1 MATPGSQPA
10 DEYVCPSGAAYD
22 ARLADELAFR
32 ALADPTRRLLLDRLF
47 ERDGRTL
54 TDLYSEVPGMTRFG
68 VMKHLRI
75 LEAAGLVVTRRV
87 GREKLHYLN
96 AVPVQ
101 LIHDRWVGKYTRPKA
116 AALADLKEELERS
129 DTMAEAPRQVYQVF
143 IKATPEQIWEAIT
156 KPEFTASY
164 FFGSR
169 VETTGE
175 RNSPIRHFAAHS
187 DELWGD
193 DNILDSDPPRRLVH
207 TWRSLYDAEL
217 AAEPPSRIT
226 WEIEAQPGGVTK
238 LTVIH
243 DQLEES
249 PKTAASVSGGWLF
262 VISGLKTLLETGKP
276 LSDRSVGA
284 VSRSGVRAS
293 D

>member
-1 MATPGSQPA
+1 MSTGLPW
-10 DEYVCPSGAAYD
+10 GAAYD
-22 ARLADELAFR
+22 PGSADDMAFR

-47 ERDGRTL
+47 EREGRSL
-54 TDLYSEVPGMTRFG
+54 NELHSEVPGMTRFG

-87 GREKLHYLN
+87 GREKRHYLN
-96 AVPVQ
+96 PVPVQ
-101 LIHDRWVGKYTRPKA
+101 LIHDRWVSKYTKVKA

-129 DTMAEAPRQVYQVF
+129 EAMANAPRQMYQVF
-143 IKATPEQIWEAIT
+143 IKASPQQIWDAIT
-156 KPEFTASY
+156 RPEFTARY

-169 VETTGE
+169 VETSGKVST
-175 RNSPIRHFAAHS
+175 PIRHFAAHS

-193 DNILDSDPPRRLVH
+193 DSILESDPPHRLVH

-217 AAEPPSRIT
+217 AGEPPSRIT
-226 WEIEAQPGGVTK
+226 WEIEPQPDGTSK

-249 PKTAASVSGGWLF
+249 PKTAASVSGGWMF
-262 VISGLKTLLETGKP
+262 VISGLKTLLETGEP
-276 LSDRSVGA
+276 LSERSVGA
-284 VSRSGVRAS
+284 AGQ
-293 D
+293 